1 MKSNLE
7 EVKKQLNE
15 VVVQGSAG
23 AGIVTVTMDGSFTVR
38 EVYVAPDLLQE
49 AKKKILE
56 ELFTVAIN
64 DAVLRARNRIQELF
78 GEQMISSL
86 EQNECSICS
95 DLHREKKLLCVVEQ
109 PQDIFV
115 LETAHVF
122 HGLYHVLGGV
132 IDPMNGIGPEDL
144 SVDRLIQRVTD
155 LAVEEVILAT
165 NPTLAGDTTALF
177 VQQSLPT
184 YVKVSRIAL
193 GMPIGGN
200 LEYTD
205 KQTLA
210 RSLDSRTAMQ

>member
-1 MKSNLE
+1 MDADIFKNMQNMKSNLE

-86 EQNECSICS
+86 GN
-95 DLHREKKLLCVVEQ
+95 
-109 PQDIFV
+109 V
-115 LETAHVF
+115 L
-122 HGLYHVLGGV
+122 
-132 IDPMNGIGPEDL
+132 
-144 SVDRLIQRVTD
+144 
-155 LAVEEVILAT
+155 
-165 NPTLAGDTTALF
+165 
-177 VQQSLPT
+177 
-184 YVKVSRIAL
+184 
-193 GMPIGGN
+193 
-200 LEYTD
+200 
-205 KQTLA
+205 
-210 RSLDSRTAMQ
+210 